1 MIDSFEKDVAK
12 QDFKVTIESV
22 RLHIPICEMDP
33 DQYTYVN
40 KTNFKVANRCI
51 IFYFF
56 PLFRKFASLLSHE
69 PAKLQFRRLVC
80 TVQSIAT
87 ETTNFETQN
96 LFSTSTPA
104 RLVTAKH
111 LWELSQNLIFILLI
125 ESSLWC
131 KKRKYSTDHSTTP
144 TWHFKDVGQLRSQV
158 PCNLDKQISLDFL
171 QPWPRVKTQEYKVV
185 STIIWATFL
194 AEDNNL
200 FHQLHHNHQHQPLKI
215 WKEFPNTQN

>member
-33 DQYTYVN
+33 DQYTYVVN
-40 KTNFKVANRCI
+40 KTNFKVANLGI

-56 PLFRKFASLLSHE
+56 PLFRKFASQLSHE

-111 LWELSQNLIFILLI
+111 L
-125 ESSLWC
+125 
-131 KKRKYSTDHSTTP
+131 
-144 TWHFKDVGQLRSQV
+144 
-158 PCNLDKQISLDFL
+158 
-171 QPWPRVKTQEYKVV
+171 
-185 STIIWATFL
+185 
-194 AEDNNL
+194 
-200 FHQLHHNHQHQPLKI
+200 
-215 WKEFPNTQN
+215 